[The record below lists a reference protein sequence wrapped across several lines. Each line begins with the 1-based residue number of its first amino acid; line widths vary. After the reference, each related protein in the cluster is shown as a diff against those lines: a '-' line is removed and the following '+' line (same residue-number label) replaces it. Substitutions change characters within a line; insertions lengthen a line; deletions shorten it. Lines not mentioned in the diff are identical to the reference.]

1 MHINNSCNLKC
12 RNCYCRSGEE
22 GLALKKE
29 EIFRFIDQL
38 KIVNQNLDLHI
49 LGGEPLL
56 REDLF
61 EIISYAGKKIKKIIL
76 FTNATLISPE
86 IARRIKDLRIAAVI
100 ATLHSSDR
108 NIHDSIT
115 QEYASWDRTVSG
127 MRYLIEAGVPTY
139 SFTVLLSCNAGHLD
153 RIEHFVNGL
162 GAKTMYFPYIKQCPQ
177 DSLCMGDKKEF
188 QEALTWVLNK
198 SGAYKEKLLSILNK
212 RPKACSAFVSTI
224 NIKSDGTLTPCP
236 FLELNLGNIKNEKF
250 YSILG
255 RASSNKDLLGFL
267 SVPEEC
273 ERCSLVDICGGGC
286 KAFRYNAYRDT
297 ITKDEN
303 CSGPFKERIPVDRIG
318 SFLPYVF

>member
-1 MHINNSCNLKC
+1 MHINNNCNLKC
-12 RNCYCRSGEE
+12 KNCYCYFGEQ
-22 GLALKKE
+22 GADLKKE
-29 EIFRFIDQL
+29 EIYRFIDQL

-61 EIISYAGKKIKKIIL
+61 EIISYAGKKLKKIIL
-76 FTNATLISPE
+76 FTNATLITPE
-86 IARRIKDLRIAAVI
+86 IARKIKDLRITAVI
-100 ATLHSSDR
+100 ATLHSADQD
-108 NIHDSIT
+108 IHDSIT
-115 QEYASWDRTVSG
+115 QESTSWKRTVSG

-153 RIEHFVNGL
+153 KIEHFVKGL

-177 DSLCMGDKKEF
+177 DNLCVADKKEF
-188 QEALTWVLNK
+188 QEALTWVFNK
-198 SGAYKEKLLSILNK
+198 SGKYKNKLLSILNK

-236 FLELNLGNIKNEKF
+236 FLKMDLGNIKNEKF
-250 YSILG
+250 YSILD
-255 RASSNKDLLGFL
+255 RARSNKDLLDFL

-273 ERCSLVDICGGGC
+273 EECSLVDICGGGC
-286 KAFRYNAYRDT
+286 KAFRYNVYRDA
-297 ITKDEN
+297 INKDEN